1 MTQATD
7 LTFAA
12 RRASDTRLVA
22 GVSTAHFVSHFYML
36 VLPPLFAFVKDDYG
50 VSYTEIGLA
59 ITVFNL
65 VSAVAQTPAGF
76 LIDRINARFALIAGL
91 LLGAAG
97 FAVAGLVNSYWIL
110 VAMFG
115 VIGLG
120 NTVYHPADYAL
131 LSRYVAPE
139 RISQAYSVHTF
150 SGMLGSAAAPAT
162 VLVLHG
168 MFGWRGAFLGA
179 AMLGVIAAL
188 VLLFQPDSEPHPA
201 ATAKPR
207 DAGSAPTDWR
217 LLVTAPILMNFVF
230 FLLYAFGSFGLQNF
244 SVVALGSLYGTSPV
258 TANTALSAYLL
269 LSAAGVLIG
278 GWLAGRISHH
288 RLIASLGLL
297 ATVLAALLI
306 GSVDLG
312 AILLIVVMS
321 LVGLCNGIVM
331 PSRDMIVREV
341 TPPGSFGKVFAFAT
355 TGYHVAGILAPLVF
369 GALLDHGAPRWTFV
383 LVAGFTLLSIVAVM
397 CVPQRKAA

>member
-1 MTQATD
+1 
-7 LTFAA
+7 
-12 RRASDTRLVA
+12 
-22 GVSTAHFVSHFYML
+22 
-36 VLPPLFAFVKDDYG
+36 
-50 VSYTEIGLA
+50 
-59 ITVFNL
+59 
-65 VSAVAQTPAGF
+65 
-76 LIDRINARFALIAGL
+76 
-91 LLGAAG
+91 
-97 FAVAGLVNSYWIL
+97 VAGLVHSYWVL

-139 RISQAYSVHTF
+139 RTSQAYSVHTF
-150 SGMLGSAAAPAT
+150 SGMLGSAAAPAA

-168 MFGWRGAFLGA
+168 LFGWRGAFLGA
-179 AMLGVIAAL
+179 AMLGAIAAL
-188 VLLFQPDSEPHPA
+188 ILLFQPDGEPHPVA
-201 ATAKPR
+201 ARSR

-217 LLVTAPILMNFVF
+217 LLMTAPILMNFVF

-269 LSAAGVLIG
+269 LSATGVLIG
-278 GWLAGRISHH
+278 GFIAGRISHH

-297 ATVLAALLI
+297 ATVLAAILI

-312 AILLIVVMS
+312 TLLLIVVMS
-321 LVGLCNGIVM
+321 LVGLCSGIVM

-341 TPPGSFGKVFAFAT
+341 TPAGSFGAVFAFVT
-355 TGYHVAGILAPLVF
+355 TGYHVAGILAPLMF
-369 GALLDHGAPRWTFV
+369 GALLDHGMPRLTFV
-383 LVAGFTLLSIVAVM
+383 AVAGFTLLAIVAVVL
-397 CVPQRKAA
+397 VPHRKAA

>member
-1 MTQATD
+1 
-7 LTFAA
+7 
-12 RRASDTRLVA
+12 
-22 GVSTAHFVSHFYML
+22 
-36 VLPPLFAFVKDDYG
+36 
-50 VSYTEIGLA
+50 
-59 ITVFNL
+59 
-65 VSAVAQTPAGF
+65 
-76 LIDRINARFALIAGL
+76 
-91 LLGAAG
+91 
-97 FAVAGLVNSYWIL
+97 
-110 VAMFG
+110 MFG

-150 SGMLGSAAAPAT
+150 SGMLGSAAAPAA

-188 VLLFQPDSEPHPA
+188 VLMFQPDGEPHPA
-201 ATAKPR
+201 AVKPR
-207 DAGSAPTDWR
+207 DAGSTPTDWR

-230 FLLYAFGSFGLQNF
+230 FLLYAFGSFGFSNF

-269 LSAAGVLIG
+269 LSAGGVLVG
-278 GWLAGRISHH
+278 GFLAGRISHH

-297 ATVLAALLI
+297 APVLAALLMGGI
-306 GSVDLG
+306 DLG
-312 AILLIVVMS
+312 ALLLILVMS
-321 LVGLCNGIVM
+321 LAGLCSGIVM

-341 TPPGSFGKVFAFAT
+341 TPPGSFGKVFAFVT
-355 TGYHVAGILAPLVF
+355 TGYHVAGILAPPIF
-369 GALLDHGAPRWTFV
+369 GALLDYGAPRWTFV
-383 LVAGFTLLSIVAVM
+383 LVAGFTLASIVAVM

>member
-1 MTQATD
+1 MTEATD

-12 RRASDTRLVA
+12 RRTSDTRLVA

-50 VSYTEIGLA
+50 VSYTEVGLA

-97 FAVAGLVNSYWIL
+97 FTVAGLVNSYWML

-150 SGMLGSAAAPAT
+150 SGMLGSAAAPAA

-188 VLLFQPDSEPHPA
+188 ILLFQPHGEPHPTA
-201 ATAKPR
+201 AKPR
-207 DAGSAPTDWR
+207 DAGSAPNDWR

-269 LSAAGVLIG
+269 LSAAGVLVG
-278 GWLAGRISHH
+278 GFIAGRISHH
-288 RLIASLGLL
+288 RLIASFGLL

-306 GSVDLG
+306 GNVDLG
-312 AILLIVVMS
+312 ALLLILVMS
-321 LVGLCNGIVM
+321 LVGLCSGIVM

-341 TPPGSFGKVFAFAT
+341 TPPGAFGAVFAFVT
-355 TGYHVAGILAPLVF
+355 TGYHVAGILAPPMF
-369 GALLDHGAPRWTFV
+369 GALLDYGAPRWTFV

-397 CVPQRKAA
+397 CVPQRKAL